1 LPPPELAAEVLV
13 DRAEVV
19 VDDTRATVV
28 VLTAATVETLGALL
42 LPLLPVD
49 FRHWE

>member
-1 LPPPELAAEVLV
+1 LV
-13 DRAEVV
+13 DRAEEV
-19 VDDTRATVV
+19 VV
-28 VLTAATVETLGALL
+28 VLTAATEETFDVLL